1 MTSDSGHVFA
11 PLGRRVCAW
20 LFDAGLG
27 VLLAA
32 GFVKVTGGEH
42 DLSTI
47 WHLLAFKSVGGQTGH
62 DLSAAMNPTSP
73 QLSVLKPILGLLVIL
88 TVITLATVAYRV
100 VTIAKWGA
108 GPGKVLLGLR
118 VVVDHP
124 DPADQAEAEA
134 PGWARSWKRWAVPL
148 APGLLPLPA
157 TGLLAYL
164 PAFRDHR
171 RRGLHDRAAGTIV
184 VDVRTRPA
192 PPRPQVLAPAS
203 DEFYVT
209 MTAPSVESASM
220 IRSTGATAVPSRS
233 FDALRNA

>member
-1 MTSDSGHVFA
+1 MTSHAGPAFA
-11 PLGRRVCAW
+11 PLGRRVAAW

-42 DLSTI
+42 DLSAI

-73 QLSVLKPILGLLVIL
+73 QLSVLRPIVGLLAIL
-88 TVITLATVAYRV
+88 TVITLATVVYRV

-108 GPGKVLLGLR
+108 GPGKLLLGLR

-124 DPADQAEAEA
+124 DEPAFEV
-134 PGWARSWKRWAVPL
+134 PGWARSWKRWVVPL
-148 APGLLPLPA
+148 GPGLLPFPA

-184 VDVRTRPA
+184 VDVRTRPE
-192 PPRPQVLAPAS
+192 PPRAQILAPAS

-209 MTAPSVESASM
+209 V
-220 IRSTGATAVPSRS
+220 STGSQS
-233 FDALRNA
+233 